1 MLCALAMADQVNV
14 SMPKAVESI
23 ASFPGVYRRMN
34 LFRCNDKWLIDD
46 YAHHPT
52 EIKSVLDTLN
62 NFYPQDRKG
71 VIFQPHLFSRT
82 QDFYR
87 EFLAV
92 LAQFDEVVLL
102 DIYPAR
108 ELPIEGVTSE
118 RLIEDLNHGNKKL
131 IKKDEIA
138 ETINASQAVVF
149 ALLGA
154 GDIGEQIQLLK
165 SEKLVQ

>member
-1 MLCALAMADQVNV
+1 MLCALAIADQVNV
-14 SMPKAVESI
+14 SMQKAVASLE
-23 ASFPGVYRRMN
+23 SFPGVYRRMN
-34 LFRCNDKWLIDD
+34 LFRWNNKWLVDD

-62 NFYPQDRKG
+62 NFYPQDLKG

-82 QDFYR
+82 QDFYQA
-87 EFLAV
+87 FLDV

-118 RLIEDLNHGNKKL
+118 RLIEDLSHGNKKL

-138 ETINASQAVVF
+138 ETIQASQAEIF

-154 GDIGEQIQLLK
+154 GDIGEKIQLLK
-165 SEKLVQ
+165 LEKVEQ